1 MSRSLHIPPSSCPG
15 HQWPLEPQ
23 QRTRELD
30 SRVSDS
36 IHVRLLWHACDGHV
50 SVAVDDAKT
59 GAAFE
64 VLVPEDARALD
75 VFHHPYAYA
84 ALRRQ
89 QSESSFTLTHHE
101 RTRRRQP

>member
-1 MSRSLHIPPSSCPG
+1 
-15 HQWPLEPQ
+15 
-23 QRTRELD
+23 
-30 SRVSDS
+30 
-36 IHVRLLWHACDGHV
+36 V
-50 SVAVDDAKT
+50 SVTVDDAKT
-59 GAAFE
+59 GAAFD

-89 QSESSFTLTHHE
+89 QSESSFTLTYHE